1 MRQAF
6 GVDHT
11 RSSWVGLRFAA
22 LLVIVAASLI
32 GAGSA
37 SDAKGREQKT
47 AGLPS
52 TDELP
57 GFQPTTPLW
66 AWADFCNR
74 HRSECASD
82 AAEPSVVRLTKAT
95 WDAINAVNRHVNATI
110 KPLSDQDHWGMVDR
124 WDLPEDGYGD
134 CEDYQLLKRKMLAE
148 KGLPRRAMRMTVV
161 IDDKREGHAVLMV
174 RTDRGDFILD
184 NKVSTV
190 LPWHRTGYVFVK
202 RESEDAIGWVS
213 LGGQSSPVVTA
224 NR

>member
-11 RSSWVGLRFAA
+11 RLDRSRLRFAA
-22 LLVIVAASLI
+22 LLALVAASLI
-32 GAGSA
+32 GPGSR
-37 SDAKGREQKT
+37 SEAKGREQKT

-57 GFQPTTPLW
+57 GFQQTTPLW

-95 WDAINAVNRHVNATI
+95 WDTINAVNRHVNATI

-184 NKVSTV
+184 NKTNFV
-190 LPWHRTGYVFVK
+190 LGWNQTSHTFVK
-202 RESEDAIGWVS
+202 REGDDVASWVS
-213 LGGQSSPVVTA
+213 LGGVIPPVRDA
-224 NR
+224 HR